1 MTSGHE
7 RYRARLER
15 VAAHMAGALDEGR
28 TPSVGEL
35 ADAAALS
42 PFHFHRIYRLM
53 TGESVAQSLQR
64 LKVAHALERV
74 SAGEN
79 VTVAAQAAGYGSS
92 QNLARA
98 VRQRAGR
105 SVSELRAAGR
115 LPEVV
120 AELRVPRAGEASMTF
135 ELVDHAPVRI
145 ACRLATGPYEE
156 LNLAYRSLFEDVCAA
171 VDPEAVRGVY
181 GMPLDDPREVPP
193 AEHRFVC
200 ALAVDAGEAI
210 RGVELRDIAAGRCAT
225 HRHEGPYSEVPDA
238 LDALYAA
245 LIHAGHE
252 LADRETFIHY
262 VDQPS
267 DDDGPDAPHISDIY
281 VPIG

>member
-1 MTSGHE
+1 MSRNE

-15 VAAHMAGALDEGR
+15 VAERMAVALDEGR
-28 TPSVGEL
+28 TPSVDEL

-79 VTVAAQAAGYGSS
+79 VTIAAHAAGYGSS

-98 VRQRAGR
+98 VKQRAGG

-115 LPEVV
+115 LPKVA
-120 AELRVPRAGEASMTF
+120 AELRLPQAGEASMSF

-145 ACRLATGPYEE
+145 ACRVATGPYEE
-156 LNLAYRSLFEDVCAA
+156 LNLAYRSLFEDVCAT
-171 VDPEAVRGVY
+171 VGPEAVRGVY
-181 GMPLDDPREVPP
+181 GIPLDDPREVPP

-200 ALAVDAGEAI
+200 ALAVGAGEEI
-210 RGVELRDIAAGRCAT
+210 GGVEFRDIAAGRCARL
-225 HRHEGPYSEVPDA
+225 RHHGPYSQVPAA
-238 LDALYAA
+238 LDSLYAA
-245 LIHAGHE
+245 LIQAGHE

-267 DDDGPDAPHISDIY
+267 GDDGPDAPHISDVY
-281 VPIG
+281 VPLG